1 MEEKNEIRVLVV
13 DDEPDIRALLKLLL
27 TGKGYLIDEA
37 GTGSDAVAQAQRNDY
52 DLVILDIMMPEMDGV
67 AACRSL
73 REFTLAPI
81 LFLTAKTQLTDKVE
95 AYGSGGDD
103 YLAKPFVP
111 SELLAKAEA
120 LIRRY
125 RIYRGKQQ
133 GETLG
138 EVSLDET
145 CHCARKGGRQV
156 DLTDKEYDILRFFF
170 QHRGQIIEVRA
181 VYEGVWGERFMPTS
195 TNTVMVHILNLRKKL
210 EDDPTNPKLIR
221 TIWGRGYQFG

>member
-1 MEEKNEIRVLVV
+1 MEKENTIQVLVV
-13 DDEPDIRALLKLLL
+13 DDEPDIRALIKLLL
-27 TGKGYLIDEA
+27 TGKGYLVDEA
-37 GTGSDAVAQAQRNDY
+37 GTGSAALDRARHNDY

-73 REFTLAPI
+73 RGFTTAPI
-81 LFLTAKTQLTDKVE
+81 LFLTAKTQLADKVE
-95 AYGSGGDD
+95 AYSSGGDD

-125 RIYRGKQQ
+125 RIYRGKQE
-133 GETLG
+133 GESLG
-138 EVSLDET
+138 EVRLDEG
-145 CHCARKGGRQV
+145 CRCARKGERQV
-156 DLTDKEYDILRFFF
+156 ELTDKEYDILRFLF
-170 QHRGQIIEVRA
+170 QHRGQIVEIRA
-181 VYEGVWGERFMPTS
+181 VYEGVWGERFMPAS

-210 EDDPTNPKLIR
+210 EDDPANPKLIR

>member
-1 MEEKNEIRVLVV
+1 MEKKNEIRVLVV

-27 TGKGYLIDEA
+27 TGKGYLVDEA
-37 GTGSDAVAQAQRNDY
+37 GNGSDAVKLAQGQDY

-67 AACRSL
+67 AACRAL
-73 REFTLAPI
+73 REFTTAPI

-111 SELLAKAEA
+111 SELLVKVDA

-133 GETLG
+133 SESLG
-138 EVSLDET
+138 EVSLDED
-145 CHCARKGGRQV
+145 CRCARKGGRQV
-156 DLTDKEYDILRFFF
+156 ELTEKEYDILRFFF
-170 QHRGQIIEVRA
+170 QHQGQVVEVRT
-181 VYEGVWGERFMPTS
+181 VYEGVWGDKFMPAS

-210 EDDPTNPKLIR
+210 EDDPTSPKLIR

>member
-1 MEEKNEIRVLVV
+1 MEKENTIQVLVV
-13 DDEPDIRALLKLLL
+13 DDEPDIRALIKLLL
-27 TGKGYLIDEA
+27 TGKGYLVDEA
-37 GTGSDAVAQAQRNDY
+37 GTGSAALDRARHNDY

-73 REFTLAPI
+73 RGFTTAPI
-81 LFLTAKTQLTDKVE
+81 LFLTAKTQLADKVE
-95 AYGSGGDD
+95 AYSSGGDD

-125 RIYRGKQQ
+125 RIYRGKQE
-133 GETLG
+133 GESLG
-138 EVSLDET
+138 EVRLDES
-145 CHCARKGGRQV
+145 CRCAWKGEHQV
-156 DLTDKEYDILRFFF
+156 ELTDKEYDILRFLF
-170 QHRGQIIEVRA
+170 QHRGQIVEIRA
-181 VYEGVWGERFMPTS
+181 VYEGVWGERFMPAS

-210 EDDPTNPKLIR
+210 EDDPANPKLIR